1 MENYQLHKNQSLQY
15 EENCNK
21 LNKIEGNI
29 SSIIVLFL
37 FFQTKLVFKL
47 T

>member
-1 MENYQLHKNQSLQY
+1 MENYQLNKNLSLKY
-15 EENCNK
+15 EEHCNK
-21 LNKIEGNI
+21 LNKIEGDI